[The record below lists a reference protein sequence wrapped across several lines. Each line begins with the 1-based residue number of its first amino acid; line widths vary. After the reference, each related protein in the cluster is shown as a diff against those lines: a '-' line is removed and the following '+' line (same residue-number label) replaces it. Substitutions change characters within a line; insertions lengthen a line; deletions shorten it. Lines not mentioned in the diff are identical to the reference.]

1 MAAATTSGL
10 AVSATAGA
18 TSKGCVTWSCRGTS
32 VGGALVGSERSASTR
47 SSVSTPCSLRD
58 ERGGRAP
65 SACRP
70 AVRAG
75 RTGTGTATVAGR
87 SAASGITGDASG
99 LAATGWGVIA
109 ACHET
114 APTPARAAIGNPLPV
129 AAQSCRVEDGD
140 WRSGGTSPVV
150 AAGGASSLACAKDSA
165 KLPAPP
171 PATPPA
177 TLPACGVVVARRV
190 GDVGERVAVWIIRA
204 LGFGRVPVTQQGSCR
219 TFRNAGASSISRI
232 AFSTASASARAS
244 SFSTAL

>member
-1 MAAATTSGL
+1 MAEATTSGL

-18 TSKGCVTWSCRGTS
+18 TSKGCMTPSCRGTS
-32 VGGALVGSERSASTR
+32 VGGALVGSERSAGTR

-87 SAASGITGDASG
+87 SAASGITSDASG
-99 LAATGWGVIA
+99 LVATGWGVIA

-114 APTPARAAIGNPLPV
+114 APPPARAAIGNPLPV
-129 AAQSCRVEDGD
+129 AAQSCRAEDGD

-177 TLPACGVVVARRV
+177 CCVVIARRV